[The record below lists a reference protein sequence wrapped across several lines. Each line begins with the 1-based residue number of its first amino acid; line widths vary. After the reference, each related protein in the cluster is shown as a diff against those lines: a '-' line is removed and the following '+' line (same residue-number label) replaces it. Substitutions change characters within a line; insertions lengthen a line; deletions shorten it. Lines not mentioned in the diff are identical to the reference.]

1 MISDWAQFALASAL
15 VVVTTRQGEGGEEST
30 GRGQPGYPD
39 DALDVV
45 RHEEEQRQKPDPVA
59 DRTIHLSPWLE
70 RSSRALRLIASRQ
83 RIAGTSMLPRMS
95 NSSPR
100 ELWPITFEIDQK

>member
-59 DRTIHLSPWLE
+59 DRTNHHPSV
-70 RSSRALRLIASRQ
+70 SMARALLESATVDS
-83 RIAGTSMLPRMS
+83 
-95 NSSPR
+95 
-100 ELWPITFEIDQK
+100 E